1 MFNCNLI
8 KFRKIHREEGDLT
21 PIESLRDIPFEI
33 KRVYYIYNVPDGAL
47 RGAHAHRRLHQ
58 VLVCLHGS
66 MKVDCE
72 FCGQKVTYELNDP
85 TVGLYMGP
93 YVWRNMY
100 DFSNDAVCV
109 VFASD
114 YYDESDY
121 IRDYSVF
128 LEESKNMFRL

>member
-1 MFNCNLI
+1 MFNVGLI

-93 YVWRNMY
+93 YVWINMY

>member
-1 MFNCNLI
+1 MFNVGLI

-47 RGAHAHRRLHQ
+47 RGAHAHRRLHE

-93 YVWRNMY
+93 YVWINMY